1 MIYKEVASIQAACK
15 KLEDGYRPGITFVV
29 VQKRHH
35 TRLFCSNRDDQVSRM
50 ETIDKQL
57 CGIIPEGIVLNRLAG
72 VVMYHQELL

>member
-15 KLEDGYRPGITFVV
+15 RLEDGYRPGITFVV

-35 TRLFCSNRDDQVSRM
+35 TRLFCSNRDDQVSGL
-50 ETIDKQL
+50 ETIDKQE
-57 CGIIPEGIVLNRLAG
+57 CGMMPDGVVLSRLAE

>member
-35 TRLFCSNRDDQVSRM
+35 TRLFCSNRDDQVSRL
-50 ETIDKQL
+50 ETVDKQE
-57 CGIIPEGIVLNRLAG
+57 CGIIYQTVLS
-72 VVMYHQELL
+72 